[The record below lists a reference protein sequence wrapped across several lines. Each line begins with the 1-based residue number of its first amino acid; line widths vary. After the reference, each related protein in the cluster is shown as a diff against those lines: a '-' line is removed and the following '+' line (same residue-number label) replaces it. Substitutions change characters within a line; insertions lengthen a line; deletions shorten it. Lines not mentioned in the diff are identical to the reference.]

1 VISPS
6 RLVASLALALGLT
19 LGAAFPAHAGGEV
32 LKRAVSNIV
41 CAPFDLALAP
51 AVAGTT
57 MYSNLKNVGDSTA
70 VRYFYPPFGYLW
82 LTGVQVGASVL
93 RGISGGLELLPGLI
107 LLPFDAEMQ
116 PLFGPAE
123 KADAYV
129 DQDTPPFHFKIGID
143 YTSPPS

>member
-1 VISPS
+1 M
-6 RLVASLALALGLT
+6 AGLALARGRAI
-19 LGAAFPAHAGGEV
+19 GAASPAPAGGEV
-32 LKRAVSNIV
+32 QQRARSNNLS
-41 CAPFDLALAP
+41 APFDLALAP

-57 MYSNLKNVGDSTA
+57 MYNNLKNVGDSKA

-107 LLPFDAEMQ
+107 LLPFDMEMP

-129 DQDTPPFHFKIGID
+129 DQDTPPFHFKVGID
-143 YTSPPS
+143 YTTPPS

>member
-19 LGAAFPAHAGGEV
+19 VGAASPAHAGAGA
-32 LKRAVSNIV
+32 LKRAVSNIL
-41 CAPFDLALAP
+41 CAPLDLALAP

-57 MYSNLKNVGDSTA
+57 MVNNLKNIGDSTA

-123 KADAYV
+123 KGNAYV

-143 YTSPPS
+143 YTTPPS

>member
-1 VISPS
+1 MISPL
-6 RLVASLALALGLT
+6 RLVASLALALALVV
-19 LGAAFPAHAGGEV
+19 GAAAPARAGGEA

-41 CAPFDLALAP
+41 CAPLDLALAP

-57 MYSNLKNVGDSTA
+57 MVSNLKNVGDSTA

-123 KADAYV
+123 KGEAYV

-143 YTSPPS
+143 YTTPPS

>member
-1 VISPS
+1 MISPL
-6 RLVASLALALGLT
+6 RLVASLALALALT
-19 LGAAFPAHAGGEV
+19 VGAAAPARAGGEA
-32 LKRAVSNIV
+32 LKRAVSNLV
-41 CAPFDLALAP
+41 CAPLDLALAP
-51 AVAGTT
+51 VVAGTT
-57 MYSNLKNVGDSTA
+57 MVSNLKNVGDSTA

-123 KADAYV
+123 KGEAYV

-143 YTSPPS
+143 YTTPPS